1 MSIKLRKS
9 ELMLLGAAIRLNTIV
24 TAFAF
29 GLMSGAGLW
38 FATVI
43 LLLRGGEDV
52 GAHLSLLSVFCAG
65 YSVTWGG
72 AWIGFFWGFVYG
84 GLSGG
89 ILYWTYA
96 KSLRSDLIRDL
107 LADTGAS
114 PLQAP
119 ILLLSG
125 PALGTGLGLVAAL
138 QLIATTNLLVLRG
151 TAPYSENAA
160 LLGQYLPGYTVSV
173 TGSLIGAAELFALTF
188 VGALIVSGVYNTITR
203 ARRGR

>member
-24 TAFAF
+24 TACAF
-29 GLMSGAGLW
+29 GLMSGAAIWL
-38 FATVI
+38 ATVI
-43 LLLRGGEDV
+43 LVAKGGEQV

-72 AWIGFFWGFVYG
+72 AWIGLFWGFVYG

-96 KSLRSDLIRDL
+96 QTLRADLIRAL
-107 LADTGAS
+107 MADTGS
-114 PLQAP
+114 SQLQAP
-119 ILLLSG
+119 VLLLSG

-138 QLIATTNLLVLRG
+138 QLFATTNWLVLRG
-151 TAPYSENAA
+151 TAANSDNAA
-160 LLGQYLPGYTVSV
+160 LLGHYLPGYTVSFV
-173 TGSLIGAAELFALTF
+173 GSLAGAVELFALTF
-188 VGALIVSGVYNTITR
+188 VGALLVSAVYNRISR
-203 ARRGR
+203 MRHRS

>member
-1 MSIKLRKS
+1 MTIRLRKS

-24 TAFAF
+24 TALAF
-29 GLMSGAGLW
+29 GLMSGSAIWL
-38 FATVI
+38 ATAI
-43 LLLRGGEDV
+43 LILKGGEDV
-52 GAHLSLLSVFCAG
+52 GAHLSLLGVFCAG
-65 YSVTWGG
+65 YTVTWAG
-72 AWIGFFWGFVYG
+72 AWIGFFWGVVYG

-96 KSLRSDLIRDL
+96 KSLRAGLIRAL

-125 PALGTGLGLVAAL
+125 RALGTGLGLVAAL
-138 QLIATTNLLVLRG
+138 QLIATTNWLVLRG

-160 LLGQYLPGYTVSV
+160 LLGQYLPGYTVSLA
-173 TGSLIGAAELFALTF
+173 GSLIGAAELFALTF
-188 VGALIVSGVYNTITR
+188 LGALLLSAVYNGIAR
-203 ARRGR
+203 ARHRR

>member
-1 MSIKLRKS
+1 VSIQLRKS

-29 GLMSGAGLW
+29 GLMSGSAIWL
-38 FATVI
+38 ATVI
-43 LLLRGGEDV
+43 LVAKGGDEV
-52 GAHLSLLSVFCAG
+52 GTHLSLLSVFFAG

-72 AWIGFFWGFVYG
+72 AWLGFFWGFVYG

-96 KSLRSDLIRDL
+96 KTLRTNLIRAL
-107 LADTGAS
+107 MADTGS
-114 PLQAP
+114 SQLQAP

-138 QLIATTNLLVLRG
+138 QLIATTNWLVLRG
-151 TAPYSENAA
+151 TAPYSDNAA
-160 LLGQYLPGYTVSV
+160 LLGHYLPGYTVSFV
-173 TGSLIGAAELFALTF
+173 GSLIGAVELFALTF
-188 VGALIVSGVYNTITR
+188 LGALLVSTVYNKISR
-203 ARRGR
+203 MRHGS